1 MNVSYSA
8 IAAILL
14 CATVRGETSAQAPS
28 STLDTARKDLKTL
41 PATARSQELLGKNSG
56 LGSAALPALTL
67 PGNGDAP
74 PSKPEPNAPP
84 SPTWLQDA
92 LNQTDAERGQRRG
105 GPDLLPT
112 RDKANG
118 LRPTSTPDPF
128 SQYLGQWLTPR
139 DQELLRPDSRK
150 ATDPV
155 GAGGLKTPMDS
166 ASTSTAASESSGLRG
181 LQTDFLPVST
191 LEPAKN
197 PYLPEPAPLVQQSS
211 PFAPAASS
219 KSLPGGVPPGQK
231 LRPAA
236 PGTLKPARSAEAVEP
251 LPPTAPTVDDRKYFP
266 QLRRF

>member
-1 MNVSYSA
+1 M
-8 IAAILL
+8 
-14 CATVRGETSAQAPS
+14 RGETPAPPQT
-28 STLDTARKDLKTL
+28 TLETARRDLKTL
-41 PATARSQELLGKNSG
+41 PATERPQEILGKNSG

-67 PGNGDAP
+67 PGNSDAP
-74 PSKPEPNAPP
+74 PSKPEPNDPP

-92 LNQTDAERGQRRG
+92 LNQTDAERGQHRG
-105 GPDLLPT
+105 AFDSAST
-112 RDKANG
+112 RAKTNG
-118 LRPTSTPDPF
+118 LKPTSTPDPLL
-128 SQYLGQWLTPR
+128 QYLGQWLTPR
-139 DQELLRPDSRK
+139 DQELLRPDVRK
-150 ATDPV
+150 TLDQT
-155 GAGGLKTPMDS
+155 GGIKGPLDS
-166 ASTSTAASESSGLRG
+166 SSVPTAASEPSGLRV

-197 PYLPEPAPLVQQSS
+197 PYLPEPAPLVQQPS
-211 PFAPAASS
+211 PFASATSS